1 MTSATSRN
9 PKGGEAA
16 AVEHETDTT
25 HPDLL
30 EEETGDVPET
40 AEVGDGADW
49 NVVERLFL
57 TRRSIR
63 RFKKKQVPAYLVRRI
78 LEIGRFAPSQGN
90 CQPWKFVVVRD
101 RRMIDEMEEYCVEAC
116 KKMAAAID
124 YATMPKGSLKYYSAR
139 LMARVF
145 NAIDPGALHPVPI
158 AAVAAIAEGRFRVF
172 HAAPTVILLLMDK
185 HGVGV
190 PEVDIGIV
198 GTNIIMAAESH
209 GLGTCWI
216 GFSKLLNRS
225 KEWRERLGVTD
236 RFELV
241 EAICVGYKV
250 GDPTQN
256 LVERPTHEIVWFED
270 GRRRVLY

>member
-1 MTSATSRN
+1 MSGTTLKMTD
-9 PKGGEAA
+9 GGREG
-16 AVEHETDTT
+16 AVEEETEGI
-25 HPDLL
+25 HPGLL
-30 EEETGDVPET
+30 EEGD
-40 AEVGDGADW
+40 EVRAPDAAVGEDTDW
-49 NVVERLFL
+49 NAVEKAFL

-90 CQPWKFVVVRD
+90 CQPWKFVVVREPQ
-101 RRMIDEMEEYCVEAC
+101 MLAEMEEYCVEAC

-124 YATMPKGSLKYYSAR
+124 YARMPKGSLKYYGAR
-139 LMARVF
+139 ALARMF
-145 NAIDPGALHPVPI
+145 GAIDPGALHPVPV
-158 AAVAAIAEGRFRVF
+158 AAMVAIAEGRFRVF
-172 HAAPTVILLLMDK
+172 HGAPTVILLLMDK

-190 PEVDIGIV
+190 PAVDIGIV

-250 GDPTQN
+250 GDPTQHMI
-256 LVERPTHEIVWFED
+256 ERPTHEIVWFED
-270 GRRRVLY
+270 GQRRVLY